1 MNNDVEIARAIGRVG
16 SATLLSRILGFLRDM
31 VLASFF
37 GTGLAADAFFVAFRI
52 PNLLRRLVGEG
63 SLTVSFIPVFTD
75 YLTLKSKKE
84 AYHLARVTI
93 SLAILVL
100 LVISLAGVL
109 LSPLIIRAMAQGFSA
124 NPEKFGLT
132 VFLNRIMFFYIFFI
146 GLAALC
152 MGILNSL
159 NRFGPPALA
168 PVFLNLALIFSAFFL
183 APRFDPPVLGLAI
196 GVILGGILQLGF
208 QIPFLIQE
216 GFRFRFS
223 ADFRH
228 EGVVRVATLMAP
240 SVFGVAV
247 AQVNILVSTLLAS
260 FLAEGSV
267 SYLYYAD
274 RVMEFPLGI
283 FAIAVA
289 TVILPRLSQQAAR
302 KDYQELQET
311 LSYAV
316 RLTLFIT
323 VPAMLGLIILREPII
338 TLLFQRG
345 AFLPESTLPT
355 AQALLFY
362 ALGLWAFAGVRV
374 IAPAFYALQ
383 DTVTPVKVAAVS
395 LAANLVLSLI
405 LMGPLRHGGLA
416 LATSSAAAIN
426 FLLLGFILIKRLGSL
441 HLASIGLSLARVAL
455 ASAPMALVAFLLGT
469 KYHLSLAGGSLD
481 RLINLA
487 LAIAAA
493 GAVYLLIC
501 YLFKM
506 EEFTALAQIVRLK
519 ARRNKA

>member
-100 LVISLAGVL
+100 LIISLAGAL
-109 LSPLIIRAMAQGFSA
+109 LSPLIVRAMAQGFSA

-132 VFLNRIMFFYIFFI
+132 VFLNRLMFSYIFFI

-159 NRFGPPALA
+159 NRLGPPALA

-216 GFRFRFS
+216 GFRFRF
-223 ADFRH
+223 
-228 EGVVRVATLMAP
+228 
-240 SVFGVAV
+240 
-247 AQVNILVSTLLAS
+247 
-260 FLAEGSV
+260 
-267 SYLYYAD
+267 
-274 RVMEFPLGI
+274 
-283 FAIAVA
+283 
-289 TVILPRLSQQAAR
+289 
-302 KDYQELQET
+302 
-311 LSYAV
+311 
-316 RLTLFIT
+316 
-323 VPAMLGLIILREPII
+323 
-338 TLLFQRG
+338 
-345 AFLPESTLPT
+345 
-355 AQALLFY
+355 
-362 ALGLWAFAGVRV
+362 
-374 IAPAFYALQ
+374 
-383 DTVTPVKVAAVS
+383 
-395 LAANLVLSLI
+395 
-405 LMGPLRHGGLA
+405 
-416 LATSSAAAIN
+416 
-426 FLLLGFILIKRLGSL
+426 
-441 HLASIGLSLARVAL
+441 
-455 ASAPMALVAFLLGT
+455 
-469 KYHLSLAGGSLD
+469 
-481 RLINLA
+481 
-487 LAIAAA
+487 
-493 GAVYLLIC
+493 
-501 YLFKM
+501 
-506 EEFTALAQIVRLK
+506 
-519 ARRNKA
+519 